1 MRVLPSSRDK
11 LYTIKKNNYYR
22 MKTDIEKTIPY
33 SEMSYATLPTSKT
46 KFWRH
51 FVPLQIIRFF
61 VLNLKIMKIVVGG
74 HS

>member
-1 MRVLPSSRDK
+1 
-11 LYTIKKNNYYR
+11 
-22 MKTDIEKTIPY
+22 MKTDLEKTVPY
-33 SEMSYATLPTSKT
+33 SEMSYATEPTSKT
-46 KFWRH
+46 KFWRR

>member
-1 MRVLPSSRDK
+1 
-11 LYTIKKNNYYR
+11 